1 MHFRLC
7 QTFYWIILISIMYPP
22 LLTATRGERILDG
35 IIRDEVFEE
44 SRMAEAAPVAKS
56 KTPTAGFV
64 TVPTIPF
71 VNPVKSPYNFS

>member
-1 MHFRLC
+1 
-7 QTFYWIILISIMYPP
+7 LIYSA
-22 LLTATRGERILDG
+22 LLTATQGEQILDG

-56 KTPTAGFV
+56 KTPTAGLV

-71 VNPVKSPYNFS
+71 VNPVKSPYNFPY